1 MKDLKFLL
9 FFMILMT
16 ISCRKTN
23 QDKDVFQNVN
33 SEYNYI
39 RVFCETDFS
48 LLNSDF
54 ITQLEDLK
62 TLYSQNNYDFLWF
75 DSLLIKNNADTAIF
89 QMSMAKSKGLDCA
102 FYHLPQIK
110 QQIRI
115 FNRKNSF
122 LRKTSKVIA
131 DLLLTDAY
139 LNYCHHLAYGWS
151 QKKDTLP
158 EIFNFA
164 ELLLHESPSTIPSII
179 EPQNVHYQNYTKAW
193 GRFYDNYNGF
203 PKSNIPFMEDDSIR
217 CYEQTI
223 QRLNFFELLD
233 KRDSANFQNIRN
245 AIQQFQY
252 LFGIESSGK
261 PDSLTVVC
269 LNKDFD
275 FYHEQAMLT
284 IEKLKHPDFDS
295 IHSFI
300 LINIPTFSLFWIEQ
314 NELVS
319 THKVV
324 TGTKRN
330 PTPELTGSIT
340 KYTVLPDWNLPYSI
354 ATQETL
360 PLVKRNINYLAKNK
374 YIITNH
380 QREMI
385 DPVTIN
391 WSKLNR
397 SNFPYRIVQTPG
409 AHNALGLV
417 KFYFNNSH
425 DVYLHDTPQK
435 RFFKRNIRAFSH
447 GCMRLEKPFEFLKKL
462 LEFEQGMLHYN
473 EDLLKKK
480 NLVLAQKKFEKI
492 REGEENVATVDTVNA
507 HLERKQQADFRFKKR
522 IPLFVCY
529 YSSFYDMNGNVL
541 FYSDIYS
548 KDEVLLS
555 ELRALRAVVPKYGL

>member
-62 TLYSQNNYDFLWF
+62 TLYLQNNYDFLWF
-75 DSLLIKNNADTAIF
+75 DSLLIKNNADTAIL

-179 EPQNVHYQNYTKAW
+179 EPQNVHYQNYTQAW

-397 SNFPYRIVQTPG
+397 SNFPYRVVQTPG

-417 KFYFNNSH
+417 KFYFNNLH

-447 GCMRLEKPFEFLKKL
+447 GCMRLENPFEFLKKL

-473 EDLLKKK
+473 EDLLKEK
-480 NLVLAQKKFEKI
+480 NLMLAQKKFEKI
-492 REGEENVATVDTVNA
+492 REGEENVATVDTVSA

>member
-1 MKDLKFLL
+1 
-9 FFMILMT
+9 MT